1 MKRKPEKVAITNQ
14 ENNFLSSCEHRLL
27 HRVLWKNILCIILT
41 ISSNMVNFPFDQT
54 SIFVSKEINSVADL
68 YSIIGLVEQKLLL
81 VPSLTLLLL
90 EKGEN
95 IDNKSPIKD
104 GGLDYSDVSDYI
116 KKEELEQLVTEVD
129 AKVYEQD
136 GAFYAGAL
144 VSTELSDNDD
154 KDDFDDDSETVEIK
168 KTKKPKKE
176 KVPRKRVKKN
186 GEEGGG
192 EKNTSYAANK
202 KPCLCVICGKVYA
215 SRHSLS
221 CHKKSVHERVIKK
234 YHCQFC
240 NQDIE
245 VYQFSKFFTHRQKCE
260 MEVTGKCDRYVCPK
274 CGDKSGTLIQFRKHK
289 QVCYGVDAKVYPVR
303 VYEYPCTYE
312 GCTFKTKRKR
322 KLANHI
328 NVDHLNIPI
337 ARDHSCE
344 ACGKAYA
351 TKSALRDHIM
361 QHHTHEKPFQC
372 VECGAR
378 FSNSGLLRQH
388 KKIHSDELTYICPF
402 CGKGFKQQS
411 VLYRHKLN
419 CPHRTT

>member
-1 MKRKPEKVAITNQ
+1 
-14 ENNFLSSCEHRLL
+14 
-27 HRVLWKNILCIILT
+27 
-41 ISSNMVNFPFDQT
+41 MVNFPFDQT

-202 KPCLCVICGKVYA
+202 KPC
-215 SRHSLS
+215 
-221 CHKKSVHERVIKK
+221 
-234 YHCQFC
+234 
-240 NQDIE
+240 
-245 VYQFSKFFTHRQKCE
+245 
-260 MEVTGKCDRYVCPK
+260 
-274 CGDKSGTLIQFRKHK
+274 
-289 QVCYGVDAKVYPVR
+289 
-303 VYEYPCTYE
+303 
-312 GCTFKTKRKR
+312 
-322 KLANHI
+322 
-328 NVDHLNIPI
+328 
-337 ARDHSCE
+337 
-344 ACGKAYA
+344 
-351 TKSALRDHIM
+351 
-361 QHHTHEKPFQC
+361 
-372 VECGAR
+372 R
-378 FSNSGLLRQH
+378 FSFVH
-388 KKIHSDELTYICPF
+388 W
-402 CGKGFKQQS
+402 
-411 VLYRHKLN
+411 LN
-419 CPHRTT
+419 LV